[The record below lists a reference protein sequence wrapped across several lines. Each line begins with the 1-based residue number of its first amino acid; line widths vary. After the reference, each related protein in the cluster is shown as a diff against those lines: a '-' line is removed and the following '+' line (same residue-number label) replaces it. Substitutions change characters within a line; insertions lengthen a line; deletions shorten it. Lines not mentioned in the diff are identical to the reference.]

1 MDNATGPSPAQA
13 LAAARLVVF
22 DCDGVLV
29 DTERIGPEVVAAM
42 ATEAGWPLTPDD
54 VRELFLGTPEPY
66 LLAQVRAH
74 ATVPVDESWLVE
86 YRARVAAAFD
96 AAPHTMPGVR
106 ALLDALD
113 ARGTPYC
120 VASSGSHPRIRH
132 SLTATGLWERFA
144 GRVFSADDVREGKPA
159 PDLFLHAAA
168 ECGVPPADCLVVEDS
183 PAGVRAALA
192 ARMPVVGYTG
202 GPTPAGWLA
211 EAGHGTVADLRD
223 LLPGPAVENHG
234 RDGHGREHR
243 EREERGREGYRDGD
257 PAREER
263 GREGVR

>member
-1 MDNATGPSPAQA
+1 MSAPSRPSPAQA

-42 ATEAGWPLTPDD
+42 ATEAGWPLTPAD
-54 VRELFLGTPEPY
+54 VLEKFLGTPEPY

-74 ATVPVDESWLVE
+74 ATVPVGDDWLVE

-96 AAPHTMPGVR
+96 AAPHTMPGVPEV
-106 ALLDALD
+106 LDALD
-113 ARGTPYC
+113 ARGIPYC

-132 SLTATGLWERFA
+132 SLGATGLWDRFA

-168 ECGVPPADCLVVEDS
+168 ECGTPPAQCLVVEDS
-183 PAGVRAALA
+183 PAGVRAARA
-192 ARMPVVGYTG
+192 AGMPVVGYTG
-202 GPTPAGWLA
+202 GPTPTAWLSDA
-211 EAGHGTVADLRD
+211 DLGTVADLRA
-223 LLPGPAVENHG
+223 LTA
-234 RDGHGREHR
+234 GHSLT
-243 EREERGREGYRDGD
+243 
-257 PAREER
+257 
-263 GREGVR
+263 

>member
-1 MDNATGPSPAQA
+1 
-13 LAAARLVVF
+13 VIF

-29 DTERIGPEVVAAM
+29 DTERIGPKIVAAM

-54 VRELFLGTPEPY
+54 VLEKFLGTSEPHM
-66 LLAQVRAH
+66 LSQVRAH
-74 ATVPVDESWLVE
+74 ATVPVDDDWLVE

-96 AAPHTMPGVR
+96 AAPHTMPGVP

-113 ARGTPYC
+113 KRAIPYC

-132 SLTATGLWERFA
+132 SLTVTGLWERFA

-168 ECGVPPADCLVVEDS
+168 ECGVPPAECLVIEDS

-192 ARMPVVGYTG
+192 AGIPVIGYSG
-202 GPTPAGWLA
+202 GPTPAAWLA
-211 EAGHGTVADLRD
+211 DADAGIVDDLGE
-223 LLPGPAVENHG
+223 LLRPETDVN
-234 RDGHGREHR
+234 DM
-243 EREERGREGYRDGD
+243 
-257 PAREER
+257 
-263 GREGVR
+263 